1 MPKLPVVDI
10 MLKQYNQESILTK
23 INLNS
28 VLIDSG
34 TTDCLVSAESLHSA
48 PLTFTNLAHELY
60 LSNALNQKSDR
71 VIRKTLTCNIKI
83 KESDIELV
91 NCTFYVVEHKM
102 SFPAILGMSVLR
114 RLVVNFSTKE
124 IKLTNIW
131 SNNLRIS
138 TGDDSVVKSGQLT
151 PKYPHVVCGAES
163 VIGPFDEKY
172 IECCAISC
180 EAFCDKEELVTIPDV
195 NLSSKSISVWPKYSK
210 SRNLIK
216 LKNFTEHP
224 VLIEKGAT
232 LGKLKSVL
240 SDNLLPV
247 SYTHLTLPTKA

>member
-1 MPKLPVVDI
+1 MIVVFFKHGNEKASPKEAVETLIPNLKMPKLPVVDI

-124 IKLTNIW
+124 INLTNVW

-138 TGDDSVVKSGQLT
+138 TGDDELGGLDRQGRRAGLVARSN
-151 PKYPHVVCGAES
+151 PKCN
-163 VIGPFDEKY
+163 
-172 IECCAISC
+172 C
-180 EAFCDKEELVTIPDV
+180 V
-195 NLSSKSISVWPKYSK
+195 NRP
-210 SRNLIK
+210 
-216 LKNFTEHP
+216 
-224 VLIEKGAT
+224 
-232 LGKLKSVL
+232 
-240 SDNLLPV
+240 
-247 SYTHLTLPTKA
+247 